1 MIYGG
6 NSNVYTALQG
16 QAGNDTYI
24 VDK

>member
-24 VDK
+24 